1 MEKLFM
7 THADGIYTSPYAFNL
22 RDIAPPHELSG
33 GSQTNTEEPPQHNKR
48 MAIQIKEQGM
58 VLVIVLLLLM
68 LTTIIGISVLYS
80 SVTEAK
86 IVGNERTYNQD
97 FYIAESGIEYGLA
110 NSAIA
115 MTSIGLT
122 INGKYDYLT
131 SSLPSFLSDTDISIK
146 LTNITKPPVGSGYST
161 DNFNANYYHAASSK
175 ANQDIEVG
183 IWKAFP
189 K

>member
-7 THADGIYTSPYAFNL
+7 AHADNIYASPYTFNL
-22 RDIAPPHELSG
+22 RDFAPSHELSG
-33 GSQTNTEEPPQHNKR
+33 SSQINTEESPQHNKR
-48 MAIQIKEQGM
+48 MAIQIREQGM

-68 LTTIIGISVLYS
+68 LATIIGVSVLSS

-86 IVGNERTYNQD
+86 IVGNEKTYSQN
-97 FYIAESGIEYGLA
+97 FYIAESGIEYGIA

-131 SSLPSFLSDTDISIK
+131 LQISR
-146 LTNITKPPVGSGYST
+146 SG
-161 DNFNANYYHAASSK
+161 
-175 ANQDIEVG
+175 
-183 IWKAFP
+183 
-189 K
+189 